1 MNPTAPDGA
10 RKVLTPSNAYTIFLG
25 ISLGVLIMTT
35 AFVAY
40 KCLSDYGT
48 LLPIT
53 Q

>member
-1 MNPTAPDGA
+1 MNPTAPDTT
-10 RKVLTPSNAYTIFLG
+10 RKASALSNAYTVFLG

-40 KCLSDYGT
+40 KCLSQYGT